1 MIKRLFFGLVVI
13 ATIATAQ
20 VATVQASTSDFII
33 RDFQADYYL
42 NKDSNGRSTLKT
54 VEKITADFPSIDQ
67 NHGIERAIPQSY
79 DGHTTHLD
87 IQSVVD
93 ATGKNLDYSTSNQN
107 DNLVLRIGDSGVYV
121 HGLRDYVITYSQRDV
136 TRYFVDTK
144 LDEFYWDTNGIAWS
158 QPFDKVTA
166 RLHLGSAIQES
177 RAGASKCYFG
187 VEGSTAECS
196 VIQSD
201 GVITASATKLG
212 AAENLTIVVGF
223 KPNTFSPYSMSVI
236 DFIEKYSLFIAA
248 AIVAILLGVMY
259 WLKLTKGKGAS
270 GRGIIIAKYLPP
282 SGVDVAL
289 SSVIVNKPATWAAA
303 MYVDLAVRHKLKII
317 ELGGETK
324 AKSSYSMEF
333 ITSEGLTYTEKAVIS
348 ILFGDDPQP
357 GARYDIDPENVDL
370 KSASALTK
378 TYRKVVRSATKGGY
392 YVTDRKLRSAMVAL
406 TILIGLQSFISGYVG
421 IIGIVVAI
429 IIIVT
434 TKPMSIQGREL
445 FDYLKGLELYIKSA
459 EEDRIKVLQ
468 SPQGADRTPVDTNNN
483 EMLLHLYERVLPYA
497 VLFGNE
503 KEWTK
508 ALGRYYEQQSTKPD
522 WYAGNGAFN
531 AATFG
536 VALSSFSDSAVSNSY
551 VSSSSSTGGG
561 GFSGGGGGGGG
572 GGGW

>member
-1 MIKRLFFGLVVI
+1 MV
-13 ATIATAQ
+13 TAQ
-20 VATVQASTSDFII
+20 VATAQASTSDFIV

-42 NKDSNGRSTLKT
+42 NKDSDGRSTLKT
-54 VEKITADFPSIDQ
+54 VERITAEFPSIDQ

-79 DGHTTHLD
+79 DSHTTHLD

-93 ATGKNLDYSTSNQN
+93 SNGANLTYSTSNQN

-136 TRYFVDTK
+136 TRYFADTK
-144 LDEFYWDTNGIAWS
+144 LDEFYWDTNGLSWAQS
-158 QPFDKVTA
+158 FDKVTA
-166 RLHLGSAIQES
+166 RLHLGSGIQDS
-177 RAGASKCYFG
+177 QVGANECYFG
-187 VEGSTAECS
+187 AEGSTAKCG
-196 VIQSD
+196 VIQLD
-201 GVITASATKLG
+201 GVINASATKLG

-223 KPNTFSPYSMSVI
+223 KPNTFSPYSLSVI
-236 DFIEKYSLFIAA
+236 DFIEKYSLFIGA

-259 WLKLTKGKGAS
+259 WLKLTKGKGAA
-270 GRGIIIAKYLPP
+270 GRGIIIAEYLPP
-282 SGVDVAL
+282 NSVDVAL

-317 ELGGETK
+317 ELGGEAK
-324 AKSSYSMEF
+324 AKPSYSLEF
-333 ITSEGLTYTEKAVIS
+333 ITSDGLTDTEKAVIS
-348 ILFGDDPQP
+348 ILFGEDMQP

-378 TYRKVVRSATKGGY
+378 AYRKVVRSATKGGY
-392 YVTDRKLRSAMVAL
+392 YVTDRKLRSVMVAL
-406 TILIGLQSFISGYVG
+406 SVLIGLQSFFSGYVG

-508 ALGRYYEQQSTKPD
+508 VLGRYYEQQSTKPD

-536 VALSSFSDSAVSNSY
+536 VALSSFSDSAVNNSY